1 MGRVEEIQSEL
12 DAAQRESRNYQ
23 TEVYKI
29 RTSYEES
36 IEQLEIVKRE
46 NKNLSDEIT
55 DLTDQL
61 TTGGKSLHELGK
73 AKKKAE
79 LETEELRAALEEAEG
94 ALELEE
100 SRVLRLQLELTQVK
114 ADIDRK
120 LQEKDEEF
128 ESTRK
133 NYARSVE
140 SMQASL
146 DIELKARADA
156 VRAKK
161 KFETQFNDCEMQLE
175 HANKN
180 MAEQGKLVKKLQV
193 SIKEMQDLMDYDSRN
208 NEEMREQFGIQERK
222 LTIVM
227 TELDETRNALEANER
242 ARKQAETELLEVT
255 DRANNL
261 SAQNSALSSARR
273 KLETE
278 AEQMRA
284 ELDEA
289 LAENKAADERAKKAV
304 ADAGRMA
311 EELRQEQ
318 QHLISVERV
327 KKTLEAQ
334 IHELTIKLEE
344 AEAYALKGGRK
355 ALAAMQ
361 GRMKDLEGELD
372 GEQRRHAE
380 TLKNYR
386 KMDRRL
392 KELTFQGDEDRKNQG
407 RMQELVEKLQLKL
420 KQYKKMAEDAEEQ
433 ANANLAKFRKVTHDL
448 EEAEERADMS
458 ESALNKVRSKSRF
471 SSSTEKG
478 SASGFSMSISRKVVS
493 STAE

>member
-1 MGRVEEIQSEL
+1 MGEEIQSEL
-12 DAAQRESRNYQ
+12 DEAQRESRNYQ
-23 TEVYKI
+23 TEVYKL

-46 NKNLSDEIT
+46 NKNLTDEIS

-61 TTGGKSLHELGK
+61 STGGKSLHEMSK

-128 ESTRK
+128 DSTRK
-133 NYARSVE
+133 NYARCLE

-156 VRAKK
+156 VRSKK
-161 KFETQFNDCEMQLE
+161 KFESQLNDVEMQP
-175 HANKN
+175 
-180 MAEQGKLVKKLQV
+180 
-193 SIKEMQDLMDYDSRN
+193 
-208 NEEMREQFGIQERK
+208 
-222 LTIVM
+222 
-227 TELDETRNALEANER
+227 
-242 ARKQAETELLEVT
+242 
-255 DRANNL
+255 DRVNNL

-278 AEQMRA
+278 NEQMRA

-289 LAENKAADERAKKAV
+289 LSEVKGADERAKKAV

-355 ALAAMQ
+355 ALAAVQ
-361 GRMKDLEGELD
+361 SRMKGIEGELD

-392 KELTFQGDEDRKNQG
+392 KELTLQADEDRKNQT

-433 ANANLAKFRKVTHDL
+433 ANQNLAKFRKVTHDL

-471 SSSTEKG
+471 SAVTKSNEDGNSSSEY
-478 SASGFSMSISRKVVS
+478 SMSVSRNIVS
-493 STAE
+493 STQITK

>member
-1 MGRVEEIQSEL
+1 MG
-12 DAAQRESRNYQ
+12 YQ
-23 TEVYKI
+23 TEVYKL

-46 NKNLSDEIT
+46 NKNLADEIS

-61 TTGGKSLHELGK
+61 TTGGKSLHEMSK
-73 AKKKAE
+73 ARKKAQ

-120 LQEKDEEF
+120 IQEKDEEF
-128 ESTRK
+128 DSTRK
-133 NYARSVE
+133 NYARSLE

-146 DIELKARADA
+146 DIEVKARADSM
-156 VRAKK
+156 RSKK
-161 KFETQFNDCEMQLE
+161 KFETQLNDVEMQLE
-175 HANKN
+175 HANKS
-180 MAEQGKLVKKLQV
+180 MSEQTKVLKKYQV
-193 SIKEMQDLMDYDSRN
+193 TIKDMQDQMDEDQRNYD
-208 NEEMREQFGIQERK
+208 EMREQFGIQERK

-227 TELDETRNALEANER
+227 TELDETRSALESNER
-242 ARKQAETELLEVT
+242 SRKQAEVELLELT
-255 DRANNL
+255 DRVNNL

-278 AEQMRA
+278 NEQMRA

-289 LAENKAADERAKKAV
+289 LSEVKGADERAKKAV
-304 ADAGRMA
+304 ADAGRMS

-334 IHELTIKLEE
+334 IHELTIKREE
-344 AEAYALKGGRK
+344 AEADALKGGRK
-355 ALAAMQ
+355 ALAAVQ
-361 GRMKDLEGELD
+361 SRMKDIEGELD
-372 GEQRRHAE
+372 GEQRRPAE

-392 KELTFQGDEDRKNQG
+392 KELTFQADEDRKNQT
-407 RMQELVEKLQLKL
+407 RMAELVEKLQMKL

-433 ANANLAKFRKVTHDL
+433 ANQNLAKFRKVTHDL

-471 SSSTEKG
+471 TTAGGSQESSSG
-478 SASGFSMSISRKVVS
+478 VGFSMSISRKVVS
-493 STAE
+493 ASSTTTS

>member
-1 MGRVEEIQSEL
+1 MG
-12 DAAQRESRNYQ
+12 
-23 TEVYKI
+23 
-29 RTSYEES
+29 
-36 IEQLEIVKRE
+36 
-46 NKNLSDEIT
+46 
-55 DLTDQL
+55 
-61 TTGGKSLHELGK
+61 
-73 AKKKAE
+73 
-79 LETEELRAALEEAEG
+79 
-94 ALELEE
+94 
-100 SRVLRLQLELTQVK
+100 

-140 SMQASL
+140 SMQTSL
-146 DIELKARADA
+146 DIEIKARADA
-156 VRAKK
+156 IRSKK
-161 KFETQFNDCEMQLE
+161 KFEGALNDTEMQLD
-175 HANKN
+175 HANKSLSEN
-180 MAEQGKLVKKLQV
+180 GKLVKKLQIT
-193 SIKEMQDLMDYDSRN
+193 IKEMQDQMDEDMRN
-208 NEEMREQFGIQERK
+208 HEELREQYRIQERK

-242 ARKQAETELLEVT
+242 ARKQAEGELLEVT
-255 DRANNL
+255 DRVNNL

-278 AEQMRA
+278 NEQMRA

-289 LAENKAADERAKKAV
+289 LAECKSADERAKKAV
-304 ADAGRMA
+304 ADAGRMS

-318 QHLISVERV
+318 QHLISMERV

-372 GEQRRHAE
+372 GEQRRHAD

-392 KELTFQGDEDRKNQG
+392 KELTFQADEDRKNQT

-433 ANANLAKFRKVTHDL
+433 ANANLAKFRKATHDL
-448 EEAEERADMS
+448 EEAEERAEMS
-458 ESALNKVRSKSRF
+458 ESALTKIRSKSKF
-471 SSSTEKG
+471 TGESS
-478 SASGFSMSISRKVVS
+478 SGFSMSISRKVVS
-493 STAE
+493 